1 MDGLATTPTRR
12 DHQST
17 QQLPGQILPST
28 RIAAGSRRGAKKG
41 SAPPGAVPARP
52 IQKRPPPRP
61 ATLPTQAMPA
71 TLPTKAM
78 PSMQAAPPT
87 QAPPTER
94 KPQGGRDKLGLG
106 MAMKFGAE
114 IREGRQKQQRDKVLV
129 ATKLQALFRGNGGR
143 AVAMEALGASLR
155 RRAAR
160 ESKAAAVIQTRAR
173 GKVARL
179 RVKRVRID
187 RLCALEGRRT
197 DAAVSMQ
204 AWARGSRA
212 RVLVASRRTA
222 AKIEQ
227 AVPMPGGV
235 VGEIWRVFRGIAG
248 DDCRPG
254 DSAKLVSVADF
265 MKGMNM
271 VATVSVFGMC
281 VFE

>member
-61 ATLPTQAMPA
+61 ATLPTQAMP
-71 TLPTKAM
+71 
-78 PSMQAAPPT
+78 PT

-114 IREGRQKQQRDKVLV
+114 IREARQKQQRDKVLV

-143 AVAMEALGASLR
+143 VVAMEALGASLR
-155 RRAAR
+155 QRAAR

-254 DSAKLVSVADF
+254 DSAKVVSVADF
-265 MKGMNM
+265 MKGMSM
-271 VATVSVFGMC
+271 VATVSFRYVC
-281 VFE
+281 VE